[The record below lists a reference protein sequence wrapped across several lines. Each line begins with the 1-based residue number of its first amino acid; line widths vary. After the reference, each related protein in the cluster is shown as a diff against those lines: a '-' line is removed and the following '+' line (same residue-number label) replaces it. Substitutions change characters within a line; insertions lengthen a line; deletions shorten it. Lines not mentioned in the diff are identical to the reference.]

1 MFLEKIKT
9 EGLAHLSYVVG
20 SDGEAAV
27 IDPRRDVE
35 VYVELARARACR
47 ITRIFETHRNEDLI
61 SGAPILA
68 HLTGASVH
76 HGPHAAGE
84 VAYAHTT
91 REGDE
96 YTVGRIRLRV
106 LETPGHTDDSISLV
120 LADADFGEDAVAVFT
135 GDALFIGDVGRTDFY
150 PDRAREVAGRLYD
163 SLHKLLAVGDQAVVC
178 PAHGAGSVCG
188 SGMADRELST
198 IGFERR
204 NNPRLQMADRDAF
217 IDAKVAEQHDY
228 PPYFQRMEHLN
239 LVGGTAMASPPVP
252 RPLTAAAAEGALAGG
267 LAVDVRPA
275 SAYLGAHL
283 PGSLSLPV
291 DMIAAFAGWL
301 LDADDELVL
310 VADDADQAAE
320 AARHLGRIGFDRLA
334 GYLAPSLTAWA
345 ATGRAFNTLP
355 VVDARTVQTRIDAG
369 AGDWVLLD
377 VRSAEEV
384 AAAAID
390 GASHVYVG
398 ELPRR
403 LAELDRD
410 KRHTV
415 MCGSGARATVAA
427 SVLLRH
433 GFVGVDLFLGSMG
446 AWRSGGYPVRD

>member
-35 VYVELARARACR
+35 VYVELARARGCR

-68 HLTGASVH
+68 TLTGASVH
-76 HGPHAAGE
+76 HGPNAAGD
-84 VAYAHTT
+84 VAYAQTT

-96 YTVGRIRLRV
+96 FAVGRIRLRV
-106 LETPGHTDDSISLV
+106 LETPGHTDDSISL
-120 LADADFGEDAVAVFT
+120 LLEDTDFGADAVAVFT

-150 PDRAREVAGRLYD
+150 PERAREVAGRLYD
-163 SLHKLLAVGDQAVVC
+163 SLQKLLAVGDQAVVC

-198 IGFERR
+198 VGFERR
-204 NNPRLQMADRDAF
+204 NNPRLQMADRDTF

-228 PPYFQRMEHLN
+228 PPYFERMEQLN
-239 LVGGTAMASPPVP
+239 LVGGTPMASPPMP
-252 RPLTAAAAEGALAGG
+252 RPLTAAASEQALTRGV
-267 LAVDVRPA
+267 AVDVRPA

-301 LDADDELVL
+301 LEADDDLVL
-310 VADDADQAAE
+310 VADDADQAGE
-320 AARHLGRIGFDRLA
+320 AARRLGRIGFDRLA

-345 ATGRAFNTLP
+345 ATGRAFNTVP
-355 VVDARTVQTRIDAG
+355 VVDARTVQARLEAG
-369 AGDWVLLD
+369 TADWVLLD

-384 AAAAID
+384 AAASID
-390 GASHVYVG
+390 GARHVYVG
-398 ELPRR
+398 ELAQRIDD
-403 LAELDRD
+403 LDQND
-410 KRHTV
+410 RHTV

-433 GFVGVDLFLGSMG
+433 GFEAVDLFLGSMG
-446 AWRSGGYPVRD
+446 AWRSGGFPVRD